1 MRTPD
6 PQIEPVTI
14 ISRIGVLPGM
24 RRGRVAAYDYYIPH
38 RHAIRDGASRVM
50 RLYLLLDEAIQ
61 VCQPP
66 TWLEHDAGSWYVD
79 LVTITESGDTIEV
92 VDRDIDVIV
101 PAPGRPYRVVDLH
114 EFGDAIESG
123 EHSLEDAIVGLRA
136 FQAFL
141 EAHLNRPD
149 GSAGP
154 WPDFPPAAI
163 QPLIDVVIPA
173 LEREQRGT

>member
-1 MRTPD
+1 MCAHLAAD
-6 PQIEPVTI
+6 EYEPVTVV
-14 ISRIGVLPGM
+14 SRIGTLPGV
-24 RRGRVAAYDYYIPH
+24 RCGRVAAYDYEIPE
-38 RHAIRDGASRVM
+38 RHAVRPGVSRTM
-50 RLYLLLDEAIQ
+50 RLFLLLDEAIQ

-79 LVTITESGDTIEV
+79 LVSIVEHGDVIEV
-92 VDRDIDVIV
+92 TDRDIDVIV
-101 PAPGRPYRVVDLH
+101 PEPGRPYRVVDLH

-123 EHSLEDAIVGLRA
+123 EHSVEDAIAGLRA

-154 WPDFPPAAI
+154 WRTFRRRR
-163 QPLIDVVIPA
+163 L
-173 LEREQRGT
+173 GC

>member
-1 MRTPD
+1 MPPTE
-6 PQIEPVTI
+6 PQIEPVTV
-14 ISRIGVLPGM
+14 ISRVGVLSGI
-24 RRGRVAAYDYYIPH
+24 RRGRVAAYDYSIPG
-38 RHAIRDGASRVM
+38 RHPVREGASRVM

-66 TWLEHDAGSWYVD
+66 TWFGHEAGSWYVD
-79 LVTITESGDTIEV
+79 LVSITESAGTIEV

-101 PAPGRPYRVVDLH
+101 PPPGRPYRVVDLH

-123 EHSLEDAIVGLRA
+123 EHSLEDAIAGLRA

-141 EAHLNRPD
+141 ETHLNRPD
-149 GSAGP
+149 GSPGP

-163 QPLIDVVIPA
+163 RPLMGIEMPVA
-173 LEREQRGT
+173 LAD